1 MKFKVLLLLSAA
13 SAVLH
18 CQSLWAQQPSPSAPA
33 VASSIGYNAVGVVKQ
48 VDVTAGTITIAHEAI
63 AGLDLPAM
71 TMRFSV
77 KDKTLFDKLAVD
89 RKVQFT
95 VAKQGAAYVVT
106 SVRPSPQ

>member
-1 MKFKVLLLLSAA
+1 VKLKAILRLTVA

-18 CQSLWAQQPSPSAPA
+18 CQNLWAQQPPPSAPA
-33 VASSIGYNAVGVVKQ
+33 SASSIGSTAVGVVKQ
-48 VDVTAGTITIAHEAI
+48 VDVTAGTVTIAHEAI
-63 AGLDLPAM
+63 AGLNWPAM
-71 TMRFSV
+71 TMTFSV
-77 KDKTLFDKLAVD
+77 KDKALFDKLAVD

>member
-1 MKFKVLLLLSAA
+1 MKFKVLLLLIAA

-18 CQSLWAQQPSPSAPA
+18 SQSLWAQPPPPSAPA
-33 VASSIGYNAVGVVKQ
+33 AASASGYDAVGVVKQ
-48 VDVTAGTITIAHEAI
+48 LDVTAGTVTIAHEAI
-63 AGLDLPAM
+63 AGLGWPAM
-71 TMRFSV
+71 TMSFSI

-106 SVRPSPQ
+106 SVRPSP